1 MRRKLQVFVSSTF
14 NDMLPE
20 RQAAVEAILRA
31 GHIPAG
37 MELFAAGDES
47 QLETIRRWID
57 DSDVF
62 MLILGGRYGSIE
74 PKSGKSY
81 IELEYEYAGAKRKAL
96 FAAVISETYLTEKVK
111 AVGPDAM
118 ERTNGHLLNA
128 FRDLVTKKICRF
140 FNDLNE
146 LKLIVF
152 ESLAN
157 FDRIEDLAGWIRGS
171 DVVDPKATLE
181 QAARVQAENAEL
193 LRKLRELEAVV
204 ALTSDSR
211 QEDST
216 VPGLSQDAKD
226 LLVAAKASGGRIMYL
241 RHLSGAIIQAGG
253 KEFMNSNNDRDEA
266 HWKAAIDELR
276 RNRLVEDAGS
286 KGEIF
291 RMTKRGYDVA
301 DEIEVE
307 KQA

>member
-1 MRRKLQVFVSSTF
+1 MKRKLQVFVSSTF

-62 MLILGGRYGSIE
+62 MLMLGGRYGSIE

-81 IELEYEYAGAKRKAL
+81 IELEYDYAAEKRMPL
-96 FAAVISETYLTEKVK
+96 FAAVVSETYLTEKVK

-118 ERTNGHLLNA
+118 ERVNSQLLNA
-128 FRDLVTKKICRF
+128 FRDLVTKRICRF
-140 FNDLNE
+140 FGDLNE

-157 FDRIEDLAGWIRGS
+157 FDRNEDLSGWLRGS
-171 DVVDPKATLE
+171 EVVDPKSTLE
-181 QAARVQAENAEL
+181 EVARLQTENAEL
-193 LRKLRELEAVV
+193 RRKLNEMEAVIALSRSAPPQNSV
-204 ALTSDSR
+204 AAS
-211 QEDST
+211 
-216 VPGLSQDAKD
+216 LSGDAKS
-226 LLVAAKASGGRIMYL
+226 LLIAAKASAGRIMYSRYL
-241 RHLSGAIIQAGG
+241 GGASVQAGNRDFIEI
-253 KEFMNSNNDRDEA
+253 KNDREEA
-266 HWKAAIDELR
+266 RWKAAIDELR
-276 RNRLVEDAGS
+276 LNRLIEDAGS
-286 KGEIF
+286 KGEVF
-291 RMTKRGYDVA
+291 RMTKRGYDIA
-301 DEIEVE
+301 DEIE
-307 KQA
+307 